1 MISLWDVAEKLVERE
16 YEEKR
21 FYMRKLPGARQE

>member
-1 MISLWDVAEKLVERE
+1 MISLWGVVEKLVELE

-21 FYMRKLPGARQE
+21 FYMGEK